1 MKITKY
7 IAIACAIL
15 SLASCDDWLG
25 NKPKGYTIPETYADY
40 EKLISSQY
48 LINVLDPYLVYF
60 TDDPMMVEKAK
71 RQLNGSNISVKKT
84 MKGISS
90 RSSQDRSTHPETVM
104 LSGKMHMLTFSVIMP
119 L

>member
-48 LINVLDPYLVYF
+48 LINVLDP
-60 TDDPMMVEKAK
+60 
-71 RQLNGSNISVKKT
+71 
-84 MKGISS
+84 
-90 RSSQDRSTHPETVM
+90 
-104 LSGKMHMLTFSVIMP
+104 
-119 L
+119 